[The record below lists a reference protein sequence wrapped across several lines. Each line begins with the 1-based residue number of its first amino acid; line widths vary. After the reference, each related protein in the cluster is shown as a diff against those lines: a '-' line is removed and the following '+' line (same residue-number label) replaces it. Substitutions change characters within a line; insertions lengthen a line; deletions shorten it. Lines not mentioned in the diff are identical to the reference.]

1 MAPNGIVFKHLLEAN
16 YIKVI
21 SQTGK
26 SSEFSELIVL
36 KQKIVLMIKIACLT
50 NQKLHCLMRLCNSC
64 YWFSRE
70 VLYSELQF
78 REAAEGKRCL
88 YSPMSHL
95 RAECQCD
102 WCLVARLCQL
112 GIHCMQHIRF
122 NKHDIFHGTFIYIDS
137 CVVLMSRNL
146 FLLYRE
152 DFKRHRSTITRPA
165 GCNKSLINFLTD
177 QMMTP

>member
-1 MAPNGIVFKHLLEAN
+1 
-16 YIKVI
+16 
-21 SQTGK
+21 
-26 SSEFSELIVL
+26 
-36 KQKIVLMIKIACLT
+36 
-50 NQKLHCLMRLCNSC
+50 
-64 YWFSRE
+64 
-70 VLYSELQF
+70 
-78 REAAEGKRCL
+78 
-88 YSPMSHL
+88 MSHL

-112 GIHCMQHIRF
+112 GMF

-177 QMMTP
+177 QMIDQVIRHLKNLISFRFALELLSQTYFFLSPGALVCVFNKLLCCFTVVADAL